1 MSSQS
6 VFNFTIGE
14 MTVVASDPCARKSRG
29 NKLSAE
35 AHEKI
40 KHGKE
45 EKYKAIL
52 ALLRSQG
59 GMTSKEIAAAF
70 GTALHKV
77 SPRLSELKQMKW
89 IEPTGES
96 RDGAAVLI
104 SNR

>member
-1 MSSQS
+1 MSAQQLNI
-6 VFNFTIGE
+6 FEIIT
-14 MTVVASDPCARKSRG
+14 VASDPCARKSRG

-40 KHGKE
+40 RYGKE

-52 ALLRSQG
+52 ALLKVRG

-70 GTALHKV
+70 GVQLNTL
-77 SPRLSELKQMKW
+77 SGRCSELLAMKW
-89 IEPTGES
+89 IKRTGER